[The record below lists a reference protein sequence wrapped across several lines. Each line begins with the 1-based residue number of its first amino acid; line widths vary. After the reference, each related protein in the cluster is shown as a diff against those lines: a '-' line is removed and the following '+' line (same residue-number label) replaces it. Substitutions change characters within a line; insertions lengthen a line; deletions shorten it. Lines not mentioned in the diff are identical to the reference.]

1 LSVDIANFDLS
12 SQSKSRPESP
22 LAQPIG
28 LYDSGVG
35 GLTVLDA
42 LLATSPLESY
52 CYFGDTANMPY
63 GSKSKAELKALVTQ
77 ILDWLCNTQQ
87 VKMVA
92 VACNTTAGMLS
103 DELQALCPVPL
114 VDPISPICGYLT
126 SKKPF
131 QKVGILATPKTVES
145 NRYVDL
151 IEGVTSHIKTRQVA
165 CDGLASLVEQGKL
178 GTPECNA
185 LFLQYAQPLLDWGA
199 EALIL
204 GCTHYPHL
212 IPSVSRLV
220 PKEIALLDPAICMA
234 KAVEEKLTS
243 LGSNMQGSAPKRS
256 SQIHLAVSGNP
267 KAFLE
272 TAQCLPLKT
281 QFNLN
286 HIQQVDLEQA
296 SQSNQHSQ
304 TQGEAVLNG

>member
-1 LSVDIANFDLS
+1 MSVDIANFDLS
-12 SQSKSRPESP
+12 SRIELPVE
-22 LAQPIG
+22 LPIG

-42 LLATSPLESY
+42 LLATSPQEHY

-77 ILDWLCNTQQ
+77 ILEWLCHTQQ

-114 VDPISPICGYLT
+114 VDPISPICSYLAT
-126 SKKPF
+126 QKPF

-151 IEGVTSHIKTRQVA
+151 IEGASSHIQTKQVA

-178 GTPECNA
+178 GTAECNA
-185 LFLQYAQPLLDWGA
+185 LFLQCAQPLLDWGA

-212 IPSVSRLV
+212 IPSISSLI
-220 PKEIALLDPAICMA
+220 PKETTLLDPAVWMA
-234 KAVEEKLTS
+234 KAVEEKLRA
-243 LGSNMQGSAPKRS
+243 LGINQPESKPSRS
-256 SQIHLAVSGNP
+256 SQIHLAVSGSP
-267 KAFLE
+267 QTFLE
-272 TAQCLPLKT
+272 TAQFLPIKT
-281 QFNLN
+281 QLNLS
-286 HIQQVDLEQA
+286 HIQQVDLA
-296 SQSNQHSQ
+296 SASRSNQHTQ
-304 TQGEAVLNG
+304 AQGEAVLNG

>member
-1 LSVDIANFDLS
+1 MATPSFDLS
-12 SQSKSRPESP
+12 PQPDSP
-22 LAQPIG
+22 KGRPIG

-35 GLTVLDA
+35 GLTVLEA
-42 LLATSPLESY
+42 LLATSPQESY

-63 GSKSKAELKALVTQ
+63 GSKSKAELKTLVTQ

-103 DELQALCPVPL
+103 DELQTLCPVPL
-114 VDPISPICGYLT
+114 VDPISPICSYLT
-126 SKKPF
+126 SQKPF

-151 IEGVTSHIKTRQVA
+151 LEGVTSEIQTRQVS

-178 GTPECNA
+178 GNPECNA
-185 LFLQYAQPLLDWGA
+185 LFMAYAQPLLDWGA

-212 IPSVSRLV
+212 IPSVSPLLPQETV
-220 PKEIALLDPAICMA
+220 LLDPAIWMA
-234 KAVEEKLTS
+234 RSVEEKLVA
-243 LGSNMQGSAPKRS
+243 LGFSQEKTAQKQSPKRLN
-256 SQIHLAVSGNP
+256 LAVSGSP
-267 KAFLE
+267 QAFLE
-272 TAQCLPLKT
+272 TAQCLPLNT
-281 QFNLN
+281 QLDR
-286 HIQQVDLEQA
+286 HPIQQVALG
-296 SQSNQHSQ
+296 QHSQ
-304 TQGEAVLNG
+304 LNQHAQSQSKAVLNG